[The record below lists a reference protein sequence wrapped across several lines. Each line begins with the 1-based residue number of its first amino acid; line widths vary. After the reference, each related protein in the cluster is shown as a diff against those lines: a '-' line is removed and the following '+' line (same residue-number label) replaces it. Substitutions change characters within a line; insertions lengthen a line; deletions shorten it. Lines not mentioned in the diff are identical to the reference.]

1 MEKTKPCTSTK
12 RQKQNPPSVDR
23 LSGLPDAVICQILS
37 FLPTKRSVATS
48 ILAKR
53 WRFLWTHVPNL
64 DFDGENHNIINRVIM
79 LHKVQSLTTF
89 RLRYT
94 YNCEDYEFETWITI
108 AIARNVQNLD
118 IRLDYQFML
127 PRCLFTCKTLV
138 NLTLH
143 NCVCIPSSDAVSL
156 PSLKK
161 LGFYSVRYQVDEA
174 LPHLLSCCPVLEELI
189 IDGIVDTDLFCYDI
203 FSPTIKVLNVFLFYH
218 RFGYDPNVE
227 IKINAPAL
235 RYLQLRDYV
244 CKQISAQMLT
254 SLIQANIVCCCFHDG
269 EHDYYF
275 QSVVKFIDSLC
286 NVKYLKLRS
295 DMELEP
301 DGDFADPSEC
311 IRRFDNLT
319 KLELVVDWRFFT
331 KFLESADNL
340 EILVIRK
347 VDGSK
352 KCNWVKPKQVPTCLL
367 SHLRT
372 VRIDH
377 FGSTKHELKLVKYL
391 LKNAKVLKRM
401 EVYSPKHEFDFKAKF
416 DALRKI
422 SLFQRGS
429 EACELAFH

>member
-1 MEKTKPCTSTK
+1 MDKTKPCASRK
-12 RQKQNPPSVDR
+12 RLKQNPASVDR

-37 FLPTKRSVATS
+37 FLPTKLSVATS

-94 YNCEDYEFETWITI
+94 DNCEDYEFETWITI

-118 IRLDYQFML
+118 IRLDYQSML

-143 NCVCIPSSDAVSL
+143 NCVCIPSSGAVSL

-203 FSPTIKVLNVFLFYH
+203 VSPTIKVLNVFLFDH

-227 IKINAPAL
+227 IKINAPTL

-269 EHDYYF
+269 GHDYYF

-295 DMELEP
+295 DMEV
-301 DGDFADPSEC
+301 
-311 IRRFDNLT
+311 R
-319 KLELVVDWRFFT
+319 
-331 KFLESADNL
+331 
-340 EILVIRK
+340 
-347 VDGSK
+347 GSL
-352 KCNWVKPKQVPTCLL
+352 KCNWMRPKQVPTCLL

-372 VRIDH
+372 VRIDQ
-377 FGSTKHELKLVKYL
+377 FGCTKHELNLHTLYISRAKLEPDGDIDDPSECI
-391 LKNAKVLKRM
+391 RR
-401 EVYSPKHEFDFKAKF
+401 FDNLTK
-416 DALRKI
+416 L
-422 SLFQRGS
+422 
-429 EACELAFH
+429 ELAVDWRFLTKFIENSNI